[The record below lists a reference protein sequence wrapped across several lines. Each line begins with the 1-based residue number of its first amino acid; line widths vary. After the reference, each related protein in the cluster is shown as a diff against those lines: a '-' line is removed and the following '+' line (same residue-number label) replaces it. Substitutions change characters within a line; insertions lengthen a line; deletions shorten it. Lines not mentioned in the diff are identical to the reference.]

1 MKKVCGGNRA
11 PPYDGLAATVRKL
24 HYMAVQW
31 SEFKVRSQLANVCC
45 NNQWKR
51 LPSLGDA
58 TIDETLLYDNYVLT
72 RYRRASKL
80 RQEVTGHG

>member
-1 MKKVCGGNRA
+1 MKKVCGGKRT
-11 PPYDGLAATVRKL
+11 PTYDGLAATVRKL
-24 HYMAVQW
+24 HCMSVQW
-31 SEFKVRSQLANVCC
+31 SKFKVRSQANVCC

-72 RYRRASKL
+72 CYRRPSKL
-80 RQEVTGHG
+80 RQEVTGHS